1 MTATFAAA
9 ATLQGRALAVVEVKT
24 TGVHPARDAIW
35 ELAIIQVDAEGCVAE
50 RLHWLFEPCVALFGR

>member
-50 RLHWLFEPCVALFGR
+50 RLHW